1 MQDTK
6 GGGMPAPSGDRDEMY
21 RAVVSELA
29 SVIAHVRKSLKLIE
43 LAITSGAG
51 VEETA
56 ADNVIVLDDVTPGYQ
71 RVDAAL
77 RECDTGLNVALRLL
91 QGPVKS
97 GDAAGKSAQEGGPTP
112 ARRPIFA

>member
-1 MQDTK
+1 MRVTK
-6 GGGMPAPSGDRDEMY
+6 GGGMPAPSGDREEMH

-43 LAITSGAG
+43 SAIASGAG
-51 VEETA
+51 AEETA

-71 RVDAAL
+71 LVDTAL

-97 GDAAGKSAQEGGPTP
+97 GDAAGKSARDGGRPP
-112 ARRPIFA
+112 APWPISA